1 MKRER
6 RPVLVPLGG
15 FLGAGKTTL
24 ILAAARV
31 LADQGIRAAAI
42 LNDQGSDLVDT
53 RLARQHALPADQVTG
68 GCFCC
73 RFSDLVEAAGRLERY
88 QPAVIF
94 AEAVGSCTDLNATT
108 LEPLRRGYADRFRLA
123 PLTVLV
129 DPARAAGLLAPG
141 ADDDL
146 AFLFRSQI
154 AEADLVCF
162 TKSDLAAPPP
172 SPCGAG
178 NPARGR
184 LSGALPTVPV
194 RTLSAQTGQ
203 GVAEWLDEILA
214 GELPA
219 RRAFPDIDYR
229 RYAQAEAALAWLNCR
244 AAVRPRVA
252 LSPAM
257 LAGPLLDEISAAID
271 SQGLR
276 IAHCKLLDEC
286 AAGYIKASLCANREE
301 PRVEGVLDAEPCAAH
316 DLLLNIRAAGD
327 PAILRRIV
335 ENALASLDGRLAIRS
350 FECFRPAPP
359 RPQHRLAAPC

>member
-1 MKRER
+1 MKPGH
-6 RPVLVPLGG
+6 RPLLVPLGG

-31 LADQGIRAAAI
+31 LAARGVRAAAI

-53 RLARQHALPADQVTG
+53 RLARKHAVPADQVTG

-73 RFSDLVEAAGRLERY
+73 RFSALVDAAGRLERY

-108 LEPLRRGYADRFRLA
+108 LEPLRRDYAGRFRLA

-129 DPARAAGLLAPG
+129 DPARAADP
-141 ADDDL
+141 DPDL
-146 AFLFRSQI
+146 AFVFRNQI

-162 TKSDLAAPPP
+162 TKSDLPRVGQALCPAA
-172 SPCGAG
+172 A
-178 NPARGR
+178 
-184 LSGALPTVPV
+184 PV
-194 RTLSAQTGQ
+194 RTISAHTGQ
-203 GVAEWLDEILA
+203 GVPQWLDEILA

-219 RRAFPDIDYR
+219 RRTLLDLDYR

-257 LAGPLLDEISAAID
+257 LAGPLLDDLAAAIQA
-271 SQGLR
+271 QGLR
-276 IAHCKLLDEC
+276 IAHLKLLDEC
-286 AAGYIKASLCANREE
+286 ATGYIKASLCANRDE
-301 PRVEGVLDAEPCAAH
+301 PRVEGALDAEPSSAH

-327 PAILRRIV
+327 PAALRRIV
-335 ENALASLDGRLAIRS
+335 ENVLSRLHGKLAIRS
-350 FECFRPAPP
+350 FACFRPAPP
-359 RPQHRLAAPC
+359 RPQHRVAAPC